1 VTNTEHD
8 EWKIKVG
15 PLCLQ
20 AVIHASLQL
29 RKHACI
35 TAEWRNLII
44 IKDLVVC
51 CTCCRFFAVLLWYVQ
66 MMLSCCD
73 SQ

>member
-1 VTNTEHD
+1 MHKICQHICVTNTEHD

-35 TAEWRNLII
+35 SAE
-44 IKDLVVC
+44 
-51 CTCCRFFAVLLWYVQ
+51 
-66 MMLSCCD
+66 
-73 SQ
+73 